1 MGGWWP
7 LLLAIPALLLALYR
21 TGLLSVQIA
30 ALSAGW
36 NWGLLR
42 WWRGQYAY
50 LTGRLIRWFRSGKFS
65 ALRISIAGEAGSLSL
80 EVADR
85 SGAVQYAWYGVSALE
100 IRADIQGMGRFS
112 VRIRGEKFRGSFAF
126 SLEE

>member
-1 MGGWWP
+1 MGLWW
-7 LLLAIPALLLALYR
+7 LLLIPILLLALY
-21 TGLLSVQIA
+21 GAGILSFQA
-30 ALSAGW
+30 AILSAGW
-36 NWGLLR
+36 NWGLPR
-42 WWRGQYAY
+42 WWRGQYAH

-65 ALRISIAGEAGSLSL
+65 APRISIAGEAGSLAL

-100 IRADIQGMGRFS
+100 TRADIQGMGRFS
-112 VRIRGEKFRGSFAF
+112 IRIRGEKFRGSFAF